1 MFQVEEKQ
9 IEALILGHAIG
20 DALGVPVEF
29 QSRAE
34 LVANPVREMRGFGTY
49 DVPAGSW
56 SDDTSMTLAL
66 LESLAR
72 VGHLDLVD
80 VMENFRRWMDEAAFT
95 PTDTVFD
102 MGRTC
107 GLAVINFKRGFAPKE
122 CGGQGESDNGN
133 GSLMRIA
140 PMAPYFYARCGK
152 ELSDEAIGLI
162 HDVSAMTHAHP
173 RSQMACGIYTLIA
186 VNLLDGEALTVAI
199 KEGLVEAYVRYGTDK
214 RFRDE
219 LATYKRLWNVD
230 AFRSLS
236 VEDIRSSG
244 YVVDTLEAVIYCL
257 LTTDNYE
264 ECVLKAVNL
273 GEDTDTVGA
282 IAGGLA
288 GLAYGLSAIPPRW
301 SEALLKKEQILQLC
315 RSFADG
321 LPQNERGRSHEQGDF
336 AGAAR

>member
-1 MFQVEEKQ
+1 MREEQV
-9 IEALILGHAIG
+9 EALILGHAVG

-29 QSRAE
+29 RSRAE
-34 LVANPVREMRGFGTY
+34 LQADHVQGMRGFGTY
-49 DVPAGSW
+49 NVPAGSW

-66 LESLAR
+66 LESLVR
-72 VGHLDLVD
+72 VGHLDLRD
-80 VMENFRRWMDEAAFT
+80 VMENFRKWMDEAAFT

-107 GLAVINFKRGFAPKE
+107 GLAITNFKRGFAPVE
-122 CGGQGESDNGN
+122 CGGTGEADNGN

-140 PMAPYFYARCGK
+140 PLVPYLYARYRK
-152 ELSDEAIGLI
+152 ELPDEALRIV

-186 VNLLDGEALTVAI
+186 VKLLDSAALEDAI
-199 KEGLVEAYVRYGTDK
+199 KEGLSEAHERYGK
-214 RFRDE
+214 IGRFRDE
-219 LATYKRLWNVD
+219 LEMYRRLWDVGS
-230 AFRSLS
+230 FRVLPI
-236 VEDIRSSG
+236 EDIRSSG

-257 LTTDNYE
+257 LTTGSYK

-288 GLAYGLSAIPPRW
+288 GLAYGRDEIPQKW
-301 SEALLKKEQILQLC
+301 KEALLKKEQILLLC
-315 RSFADG
+315 QEFAK
-321 LPQNERGRSHEQGDF
+321 QF
-336 AGAAR
+336 ANG